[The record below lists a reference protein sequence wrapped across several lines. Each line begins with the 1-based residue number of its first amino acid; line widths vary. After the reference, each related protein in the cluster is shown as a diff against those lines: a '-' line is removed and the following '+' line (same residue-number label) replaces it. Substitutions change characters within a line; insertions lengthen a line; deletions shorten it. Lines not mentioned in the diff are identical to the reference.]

1 MEKKLSTQVEK
12 ELDWLK
18 NEIEKDR
25 VELDREKKDFIE
37 SLKGI
42 KKQEIVKK
50 EEEEELTT
58 WKRIRKVILGY

>member
-1 MEKKLSTQVEK
+1 MAKKLSTQVEK

-18 NEIEKDR
+18 NEIEKDK
-25 VELDREKKDFIE
+25 VELSREKKDFIE

-42 KKQEIVKK
+42 KKQEIVRK
-50 EEEEELTT
+50 EDEQLTT

>member
-1 MEKKLSTQVEK
+1 VEK

-18 NEIEKDR
+18 NEIEKDK
-25 VELDREKKDFIE
+25 VELSREKKDFIE

-42 KKQEIVKK
+42 KKQEIVRK
-50 EEEEELTT
+50 EDEQLTT

>member
-50 EEEEELTT
+50 EEEELTT

>member
-1 MEKKLSTQVEK
+1 MAKKLSTQVEK

-18 NEIEKDR
+18 NEIEKDK
-25 VELDREKKDFIE
+25 VEVSREKKDFIE

-42 KKQEIVKK
+42 KKQEIVRK
-50 EEEEELTT
+50 EDEQLTT